1 MKLNWGNALLI
12 FFILYI
18 GTLAVVVVKSTRI
31 DHSLVVE
38 NYYDHDIKYQEKYDK
53 LKNRNLLE
61 QDLGISY
68 EAAQNSIVF
77 NFGTASEVKQADV
90 EMYRASNKGVDF
102 SHELKLDENNTSTF
116 LLPKMI
122 TGKWKVK
129 VEWKDSSRSYYKE
142 KDIYINQS

>member
-18 GTLAVVVVKSTRI
+18 GTLAYVVVKSKTI

-53 LKNRNLLE
+53 LNNRNLLK

-68 EAAQNSIVF
+68 KVEKNSILF
-77 NFGTASEVKQADV
+77 DFGEGSSVQQANL
-90 EMYRASNKGVDF
+90 EMYRASNKAFDF
-102 SHELKLDENNTSTF
+102 SQDLKLNENNTSNF
-116 LLPKMI
+116 ELPKMK